1 MLLNSLKL
9 PPQFIIENL
18 VKKITLIC
26 LLLTISSWVNAK
38 TIYITDNVNINLR
51 SSDSS
56 KSKVIAT
63 LPSGTALTYV
73 SKGKNSKYT
82 KVRMPNGRYAFI
94 LTNNTLNEPTDKIAL
109 ASIVTERDKLKQE
122 IEELENELLMQKG
135 NSTAAETTKN
145 ALTLDHEK
153 LTQELEDIRY
163 SAANAIKIK
172 EQRDILQE
180 EVVQA
185 QKDLEQLKL
194 ENQTLKANIKL
205 DWFLYGGTAVFFSI
219 ILGFLLPNLGWH
231 KRSHSWH

>member
-9 PPQFIIENL
+9 FPQFIIENL

-26 LLLTISSWVNAK
+26 LLLIMSSWVNAK

-51 SSDSS
+51 SGDSN

-63 LPSGTALTYV
+63 LPSGTALTYT
-73 SKGKNSKYT
+73 SKRKSSNYT

-94 LTNNTLNEPTDKIAL
+94 LTSNTLNEPTDKIAL
-109 ASIVTERDKLKQE
+109 AAITTERDKLKQE
-122 IEELENELLMQKG
+122 NEELENELVMQKG

-153 LTQELEDIRY
+153 LTKELEDIRY

-172 EQRDILQE
+172 ERRDILQE

-185 QKDLEQLKL
+185 RKELEQFKL

-205 DWFLYGGTAVFFSI
+205 DWFLYGGTVVFFSI
-219 ILGFLLPNLGWH
+219 ILGFLLPNLGWR
-231 KRSHSWH
+231 KRSHSWN

>member
-1 MLLNSLKL
+1 MLLNSLKSL
-9 PPQFIIENL
+9 LQFITENL
-18 VKKITLIC
+18 VKKITLIF
-26 LLLTISSWVNAK
+26 LLLTISSWVSAK

-51 SSDSS
+51 SGDSS

-73 SKGKNSKYT
+73 SKRKSSSYT
-82 KVRMPNGRYAFI
+82 KVRMPNGRYGFI
-94 LTNNTLNEPTDKIAL
+94 LTSNTLNEPTDKITL
-109 ASIVTERDKLKQE
+109 TSITTERNKLKQE
-122 IEELENELLMQKG
+122 NEELENELLMQKG

-172 EQRDILQE
+172 ERRDTLQE
-180 EVVQA
+180 EVVEA
-185 QKDLEQLKL
+185 QDNLGQLKL

-205 DWFLYGGTAVFFSI
+205 DWFLYGGTAIFFSI

-231 KRSHSWH
+231 KRSNSWH